1 MGNLA
6 ISNLTNNNKK
16 IVEDVVKEIIEVT
29 PKKNEEIDTKVKDLC
44 GLIFLYITIQDTA
57 RRSNCNATCLDMYTR
72 SYCNA
77 TRLDVY
83 STLALFFIGIYG
95 TYIIHFRK

>member
-1 MGNLA
+1 MGDLV
-6 ISNLTNNNKK
+6 ISNLTNNKEE
-16 IVEDVVKEIIEVT
+16 IVEKEVKEIVEVK
-29 PKKNEEIDTKVKDLC
+29 PKKNKEIDTTVKDLC

-77 TRLDVY
+77 TRLDMY

-95 TYIIHFRK
+95 SYIIHFRK